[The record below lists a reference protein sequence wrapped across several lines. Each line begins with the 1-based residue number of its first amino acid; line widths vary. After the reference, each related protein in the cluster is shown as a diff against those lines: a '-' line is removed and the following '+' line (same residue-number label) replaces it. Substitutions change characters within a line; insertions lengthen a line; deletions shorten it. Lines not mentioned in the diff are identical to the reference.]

1 MRLDGRRTSGNVDDR
16 RGKRSSGKI
25 SLGIGGTII
34 IGFIIGL
41 AGGSPMGFMPQQAAD
56 IISPEKIYASSHQEE
71 SAATFPKQYWPVQ
84 KMYGLTYLFRMD

>member
-16 RGKRSSGKI
+16 RGKRASGKI

-41 AGGSPMGFMPQQAAD
+41 AGGNPMELSL
-56 IISPEKIYASSHQEE
+56 INI
-71 SAATFPKQYWPVQ
+71 
-84 KMYGLTYLFRMD
+84 